1 MKLIV
6 IQALLAGLMNG
17 ALASAAIAAELR
29 PVLKAQQAPTP
40 TLPAKAWERP
50 TLRLTLPTTA
60 TQVKFSQDGEH
71 LLTTDATRQTAA
83 LWNLTTGQKQAI
95 VTAKAGFAFCDV
107 ALSAD
112 GQFAAALLYA
122 REASSVLT
130 KRKIELNVWN
140 PKTGQARWT
149 SPIQDHVIQ
158 GNQTTACQVEFS
170 PNSQSLAT
178 SVSGLTFQSQP
189 GVRLWSVVPGKL
201 QAVTSSSVAAI
212 GNLTFSRD
220 SSTLGFSTLVD
231 NQAQVHLWHV
241 DGRRIQA
248 ILKAGEGKS
257 PLGILAVQFTADQQ
271 DIIAYTNDGIFSKL
285 YRWQAKTGKPKGIS
299 ELGPDRTDRFLGL
312 SPDSETYVYG
322 GDVTGFHIGNLRSN
336 GSLAFPQGLQPD
348 SSVSKVVFSPDGQ
361 QMAIVKAQTIMIL
374 QSQPS
379 TLPPVSDA
387 LTSQI
392 AELAALAAAPDANK
406 TEVIQSLNR
415 WLVKRVDR
423 RIDYNPEDWPVKLE
437 SLLRDLPTQPQPQQ
451 KAQLIKVL
459 DQVTAQSERIRDP
472 QQKIVLL
479 SNLPRYYQQLGASDR
494 TTTVLTRAIQLS
506 LKQSN
511 ALDRAMN
518 LGALLTTASQLQQ
531 TSRIAP
537 FLSAIEA
544 AIVPLMRPGQVGR
557 DPLLRLAQAYADTQ
571 QPTQALRLLDR
582 VAVFSPSRG
591 GDPVLARLYLQ
602 LKRLD
607 QATPYLKAL
616 VKQPELLVED
626 SSYALLAAAT
636 DKLKHPLAQQ
646 IFNQGWKFA
655 NRSLFYTQAA
665 FVNDYLKAG
674 GNPSRVRK

>member
-149 SPIQDHVIQ
+149 SPIKDHVIQ
-158 GNQTTACQVEFS
+158 ANQTTACQVEFS

-231 NQAQVHLWHV
+231 NQAQVHLWHLN
-241 DGRRIQA
+241 GRRIQA

-406 TEVIQSLNR
+406 AEVIQSLKR

-423 RIDYNPEDWPVKLE
+423 RSDYNPEDWPVKLE

-531 TSRIAP
+531 TAKIAP

-544 AIVPLMRPGQVGR
+544 AIVPLMSPGQVGR
-557 DPLLRLAQAYADTQ
+557 DSLLRLAQAYADTQ

-607 QATPYLKAL
+607 QATSYLKAL

-636 DKLKHPLAQQ
+636 DKLKHPLAQP